1 MNLVESLRAHRL
13 LAIVRGKDPAAA
25 LRTVTTLAEE
35 GIAAV
40 EVSLTATDA
49 LTVIERARA
58 ELGPDALIGA
68 GTVRTPA
75 DAARAVD
82 AGASCLVTPAVVD
95 GLAGIGVPVLMGVLT
110 PTEIERALALGG
122 AAIKLF
128 PASLGG
134 PDYLSALRSPFPDG
148 RFVHVDIVPAPG
160 SPPRA
165 PGSPCSPRTAGPSG
179 STAVRTAR
187 ACRGMT

>member
-1 MNLVESLRAHRL
+1 MESLRAHRL

-40 EVSLTATDA
+40 EVSLTTTDA

-165 PGSPCSPRTAGPSG
+165 PGSPCSPRTAGQSG

>member
-1 MNLVESLRAHRL
+1 MESLRAHRL
-13 LAIVRGKDPAAA
+13 LALVRGKDPAAA

-40 EVSLTATDA
+40 EVSLTTTDA

-58 ELGPDALIGA
+58 EMGPDALIGA

-122 AAIKLF
+122 AAIKIF

-148 RFVHVDIVPAPG
+148 RFVHVDIAPAPG

-179 STAVRTAR
+179 STAARTAR